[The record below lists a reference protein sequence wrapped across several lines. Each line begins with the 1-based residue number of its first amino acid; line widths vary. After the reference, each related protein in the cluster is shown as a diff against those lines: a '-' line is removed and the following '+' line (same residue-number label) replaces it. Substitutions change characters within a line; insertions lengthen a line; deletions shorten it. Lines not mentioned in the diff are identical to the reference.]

1 MGLQTHLGR
10 LGLYG
15 GQLATNKITFY
26 PASPTILKNVWC
38 WILFSTFTILMANFK
53 LQSWDTHSQSEIAI
67 ICMERSL
74 HEMGPYI
81 KYKENGE
88 NLSSE

>member
-1 MGLQTHLGR
+1 MGLQTHLGK

-15 GQLATNKITFY
+15 GQRAAYKIT
-26 PASPTILKNVWC
+26 ASHTILKNVWC

-81 KYKENGE
+81 KYKENGK